1 MPVTRKDLIN
11 DVFKQGLTP
20 SSADFSSFCEAW
32 INAHFQ
38 EYDESSRKI
47 CSSNFVK
54 LTKKRW
60 SSKAKYHKD
69 RLLSE
74 TYFDAPLMSLPKPP
88 PPPVADI
95 DTGDK
100 GRITLFLRQIYFHP
114 NYGSALRY
122 QYQI

>member
-1 MPVTRKDLIN
+1 MMSVTRKDLIN
-11 DVFKQGLTP
+11 DVFQQGLTP
-20 SSADFSSFCEAW
+20 SSAYFSSFCEAW
-32 INAHFQ
+32 INSHFQ

-88 PPPVADI
+88 PPVADVEGTI
-95 DTGDK
+95 
-100 GRITLFLRQIYFHP
+100 ILFLRQIF
-114 NYGSALRY
+114 LFF
-122 QYQI
+122 

>member
-1 MPVTRKDLIN
+1 MSVTRKDLIKY
-11 DVFKQGLTP
+11 VFQQGLTP
-20 SSADFSSFCEAW
+20 SSPDFSLFCEAW
-32 INAHFQ
+32 INARFQ

-88 PPPVADI
+88 P
-95 DTGDK
+95 DTGVE
-100 GRITLFLRQIYFHP
+100 GRMTLFLRHISFYMYCVLSQL
-114 NYGSALRY
+114 YGT
-122 QYQI
+122 IV